1 VIDFLDGARR
11 ALADPELQAALG
23 GAVRAVRARR
33 DALVATLPA
42 WAAWRAQAAAVREAA
57 LADLEGHLARLAAA
71 VRRAGG
77 EVHHAPDAAAAR
89 AVIVDLVRRYGA
101 RRIVKSKSA
110 TTEEIDLNPALEAA
124 GAEVT
129 ETDLGEFIVQL
140 AGERPVHFVAP
151 AIHKSAGQ
159 VGRLFAERLG
169 TPPAAAPEDLTRRA
183 RVHLRAVFLGADLG
197 ITGVNFAAADTGTLV
212 LVENEGNA
220 RLTTTLPRVHVAV
233 MGIEKVVPRLA
244 DLAPLLRVLAPSAVG
259 TRAAEYVSL
268 LTGPRRP
275 GERDGPEAMHLVLLD
290 NGRRRI
296 LADPEVREALRCI
309 RCAACLNACPI
320 YERAGG
326 HAYGSIYSGPIGA
339 VVTPLLQGIARA
351 GQLPFASTL
360 CGRCAEVCPVGI
372 DLPRLLLVLRR
383 RAVEAG
389 QVARLER
396 LAVRLYAAAAA
407 QPRRWGLAGRALRAA
422 LRPLARDGA
431 VRWLPPPLG
440 GWTSSRDFPAPPPAA
455 WRDGPAR
462 TTGARESAADVG
474 SAPQAPSG
482 ATPDAPGAAPRPGR
496 HEPPDGAPGPGAAS
510 PPGAAP
516 HPDGPA
522 SHESPPEDPL
532 DTLAAHWRR
541 TAAQFH
547 RVRPEQVR
555 DLVATLL
562 QEVRAR
568 APEGAFTVALSARP
582 LVDRLGLRA
591 AISRVADGV
600 LDPATATRDALAA
613 AQAGL
618 TVIDYAVA
626 ETGTL
631 VERASADQPR
641 AFSLLPP
648 VHLALVPAGAVLPTL
663 PALFAALEREE
674 PPSAWTGISGPSGTA
689 DIGLTYVPGAHGPAE
704 VHVMLIE
711 AMPRL

>member
-1 VIDFLDGARR
+1 MIDFLDGARR
-11 ALADPELQAALG
+11 ALADPELQTALG
-23 GAVRAVRARR
+23 GAVRTVRERR
-33 DALVATLPA
+33 DALVATLPE
-42 WAAWRAQAAAVREAA
+42 WPAWRARAAAVREAA
-57 LADLEGHLARLAAA
+57 LADLEGHLDRLERA
-71 VRRAGG
+71 VRHAGG
-77 EVHHAPDAAAAR
+77 EVHHAPDATAAR
-89 AVIVDLVRRYGA
+89 ALIVDLVRRYGA
-101 RRIVKSKSA
+101 RRIVKSKSS

-151 AIHKSAGQ
+151 AFHKSAGQ
-159 VGRLFAERLG
+159 VARLFAERLG

-183 RVHLRAVFLGADLG
+183 RAHLRAVFLGADLG

-233 MGIEKVVPRLA
+233 MGIEKVIPRLT
-244 DLAPLLRVLAPSAVG
+244 DLALLLRVLAPSAVG

-275 GERDGPEAMHLVLLD
+275 DEHDGPEALHLVLLD

-309 RCAACLNACPI
+309 RCGACLNACPV

-339 VVTPLLQGIARA
+339 VVTPLLQGIDRA

-389 QVARLER
+389 QVAWLER
-396 LAVRLYAAAAA
+396 VAVRLYAAAAA
-407 QPRRWGLAGRALRAA
+407 DPNRWGLAGRALRAA
-422 LRPLARDGA
+422 LRPLVRDGA

-440 GWTSSRDFPAPPPAA
+440 GWTASRDFPAPPPAA
-455 WRDGPAR
+455 WRDHPAGSTVAR
-462 TTGARESAADVG
+462 ATAPGAGRPSQPPIEAA
-474 SAPQAPSG
+474 
-482 ATPDAPGAAPRPGR
+482 PDAPGAAPRPGP
-496 HEPPDGAPGPGAAS
+496 HEPPGGPPGPGAAMG
-510 PPGAAP
+510 PGAAT
-516 HPDGPA
+516 HANHPA
-522 SHESPPEDPL
+522 SHESVPEDPVEA
-532 DTLAAHWRR
+532 LAARWRR
-541 TAAQFH
+541 TAAHFH
-547 RVRPEQVR
+547 RVRPEQVG
-555 DLVATLL
+555 DLVAALL

-568 APEGAFTVALSARP
+568 APEGAFTVALTARP
-582 LVDRLGLRA
+582 LVERLGLRA
-591 AISRVADGV
+591 AVSQVADRV
-600 LDPATATRDALAA
+600 LDPATATRDALAG

-618 TVIDYAVA
+618 TVADYAVA

-663 PALFAALEREE
+663 PALFAVLEREE
-674 PPSAWTGISGPSGTA
+674 PPSAWTCISGPSGTA
-689 DIGLTYVPGAHGPAE
+689 DIGLTYVSGVHGPGE

-711 AMPRL
+711 ELS